1 MEVFEIHADAALIQL
16 VRTICPLMMEFDF
29 TLRNCFLNWWQ
40 EGWIQST
47 DKKRMNSSIL
57 VV

>member
-1 MEVFEIHADAALIQL
+1 MQVFEIHADAALIQL

-29 TLRNCFLNWWQ
+29 TLRNCFLNWYE

-47 DKKRMNSSIL
+47 HEKIMNSSII
-57 VV
+57 VA